1 MLKDLV
7 YACRTYRRFYEEV
20 RIPEK
25 ELLELVDMAR
35 MTAFSANFQT
45 LKYAVFHT
53 QEDAE
58 KIFKSLSWA
67 ASLPDWGG
75 PEPGERPSAYII
87 ILSDLSLGVKRLIES
102 GIAAQ
107 TIMLGA
113 VERGYGGCML
123 GSVQRENLAKDLGID
138 RERYAIELVLALGK
152 PKEQVVV
159 VPVGADGSLKY
170 YRDENNVHYV
180 PKRSLEDVLFKK

>member
-20 RIPEK
+20 RISEE

-45 LKYAVFHT
+45 LKYAVCHT
-53 QEDAE
+53 KEDAE
-58 KIFKSLSWA
+58 KIFPSLVWA
-67 ASLPDWGG
+67 AALPDWSG

-102 GIAAQ
+102 GLAAQ

-113 VERGYGGCML
+113 AEKGYGGCIL
-123 GSVQRENLAKDLGID
+123 GSVQRDSLSKALGINQ
-138 RERYAIELVLALGK
+138 ERYAIELVLALGK

-159 VPVGADGSLKY
+159 VPVGTDGSVKY
-170 YRDENNVHYV
+170 YRDEHNVHYV